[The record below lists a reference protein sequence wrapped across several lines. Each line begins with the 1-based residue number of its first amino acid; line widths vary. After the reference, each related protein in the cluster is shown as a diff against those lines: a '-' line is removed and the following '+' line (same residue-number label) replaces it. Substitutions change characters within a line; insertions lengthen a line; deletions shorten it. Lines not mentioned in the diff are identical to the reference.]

1 MLTLIGN
8 EWLKLRTTRGPW
20 ILLAVQLALITLG
33 AAGPLSNMPLD
44 QAATATGAVAHVGLT
59 SLVALMLGILVVA
72 GEYRHKTITDTY
84 LGTPRR
90 SRVVVA
96 KLAVAT
102 TAGAG
107 FAVLGAGLS
116 LIVTWG
122 WLTAAGHTMPW
133 SDAELWRTVAGDV
146 AWNAAFAAIGVGI
159 GALVRNLA
167 VAVAGSLAWL
177 ALVEGIV
184 GQVAGRDVTRYLP
197 FSAGTALGRLPASIA
212 DGLPQWGAATL
223 LAGYAVLFASAA
235 VAFTARRDVA

>member
-8 EWLKLRTTRGPW
+8 EWLKLRTTRGLW
-20 ILLAVQLALITLG
+20 ILLAVQLTLITVG

-44 QAATATGAVAHVGLT
+44 QAATAIGAVAHVGLT
-59 SLVALMLGILVVA
+59 SLVALILGISAVA

-90 SRVVVA
+90 GRVVAA
-96 KLAVAT
+96 KLTAT
-102 TAGAG
+102 TL
-107 FAVLGAGLS
+107 VGAGLGVAGAAVS
-116 LIVTWG
+116 LAVTWV

-133 SDAELWRTVAGDV
+133 SEPELWRTAAGGV
-146 AWNAAFAAIGVGI
+146 VWNAAFAAIGVGV

-167 VAVAGSLAWL
+167 VAVAASLAWL

-197 FSAGTALGRLPASIA
+197 FSAGTAVGRLPASIA
-212 DGLPQWGAATL
+212 DGLPQSGAAAL
-223 LAGYAVLFASAA
+223 LAGYAVLFAAAA
-235 VAFTARRDVA
+235 VVFSTRRDVA